1 MIRARFRHAGRLI
14 GQLVRGGARTGS
26 WWKLA
31 LLVVVVTAAVVSAA
45 AALVVPS
52 ATYVLF

>member
-1 MIRARFRHAGRLI
+1 MTAVRLRHTVRLV
-14 GQLVRGGARTGS
+14 GQLVRGVVRTGS

-31 LLVVVVTAAVVSAA
+31 LLVVVATAAVVSAA
-45 AALVVPS
+45 AAAVVPS

>member
-1 MIRARFRHAGRLI
+1 MTAMRVRHTVRLV
-14 GQLVRGGARTGS
+14 GQLLRGSVRTGS

-31 LLVVVVTAAVVSAA
+31 LLLVVATAAVVSAA
-45 AALVVPS
+45 AAVVVPS